1 MLAKDFMTE
10 MIVTAEEDVLVE
22 DAAKLMAA
30 EAIGSLIITSN
41 DVLSGMVTR
50 QDIVSAQLLSEETYR
65 SLTVADVMHSPVV
78 TVLPDSDVGQVISL
92 MNSTGKHHL
101 PVIDGDD
108 IIGIVAASDII
119 RVLATFKLVAKA
131 TEED

>member
-1 MLAKDFMTE
+1 MLVRNFMTE
-10 MIVTAEEDVLVE
+10 IIVTAEEDVLVE

-30 EAIGSLIITSN
+30 ESIGSLIITN
-41 DVLSGMVTR
+41 DDVLSGMVTR
-50 QDIVSAQLLSEETYR
+50 QDVVSAQLLSEETYR
-65 SLTVADVMHSPVV
+65 SLTVGDIMHSQVV
-78 TVLPDSDVGQVISL
+78 SVSPDSDVGQVISL

-101 PVIDGDD
+101 PVVDGDE
-108 IIGIVAASDII
+108 IIGMVAASDII

>member
-1 MLAKDFMTE
+1 MLVRDFMTE
-10 MIVTAEEDVLVE
+10 IIVTAEEDVSVE
-22 DAAKLMAA
+22 DAARLMAA
-30 EAIGSLIITSN
+30 ESIGSLIITN
-41 DVLSGMVTR
+41 DDILSGMITR
-50 QDIVSAQLLSEETYR
+50 QDVVSAQLLSEETYR
-65 SLTVADVMHSPVV
+65 SLIVGDIMHSPVV
-78 TVLPDSDVGQVISL
+78 SVSPDSDIGQVISL

-101 PVIDGDD
+101 PVIDGDE